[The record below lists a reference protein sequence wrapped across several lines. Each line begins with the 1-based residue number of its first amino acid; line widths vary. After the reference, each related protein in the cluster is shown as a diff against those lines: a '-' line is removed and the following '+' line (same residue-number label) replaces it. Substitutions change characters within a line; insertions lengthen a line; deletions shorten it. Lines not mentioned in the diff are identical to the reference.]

1 MCCFFA
7 ILATIVPRLA
17 LLLLWVATPLVIR
30 AFDSFLVPLIGLI
43 FLPFTTIA
51 YVLVYSPVYGVS
63 VFGWF
68 LIPNGMPD
76 APSTTKVAKSSQGG
90 APLSVPR
97 GCEDAVL

>member
-17 LLLLWVATPLVIR
+17 LLLLWVATPLVVR

-43 FLPFTTIA
+43 FLPFTTVV

-68 LIPNGMPD
+68 LVILALFIDLGSWGGGYAARNRTPNR
-76 APSTTKVAKSSQGG
+76 S
-90 APLSVPR
+90 L
-97 GCEDAVL
+97 